1 MERAGTFLGIRADN
15 ELHRAYYELY
25 RADYELYRA
34 DYELYRADNGKQY
47 SHNHP

>member
-1 MERAGTFLGIRADN
+1 MERVGTFLGIRAD
-15 ELHRAYYELY
+15 YELY
-25 RADYELYRA
+25 RAYYELYRA